1 MSVFWVGGGSLREG
15 NFREQA
21 AHMCNVDITI
31 KVKTVVIMVEEKE
44 VVGKNQDFCFMRAE
58 EFRKRTN
65 P

>member
-1 MSVFWVGGGSLREG
+1 
-15 NFREQA
+15 
-21 AHMCNVDITI
+21 MCNVGITI